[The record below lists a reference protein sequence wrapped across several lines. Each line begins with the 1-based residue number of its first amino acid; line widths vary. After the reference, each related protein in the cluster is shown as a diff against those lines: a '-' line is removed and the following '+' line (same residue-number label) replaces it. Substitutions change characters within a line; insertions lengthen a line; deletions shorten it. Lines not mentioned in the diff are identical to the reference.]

1 MNDPIVPGGRGPGGQ
16 ADARKPGGRQQPGA
30 APMDDAAA
38 VLARQRAG
46 RTRLLILFALFCLPV
61 VASYLAYY
69 VFPTD
74 RRSNY
79 GTLIEPQRDLPDA
92 QAVDLQGRPAALSSL
107 RGRWVLLTVDHADCS
122 RDCAGKLWA
131 MRQVRLT
138 TGKDR
143 DRVERA
149 WLVADDAPVDPRL
162 LAEYEG
168 TFVARV
174 DPARLTAAL
183 PTDAGTS
190 LSDHIW
196 VVDPLGHVMMRFPRQ
211 ADPNRMKKDLAKL
224 LRVSRIG

>member
-1 MNDPIVPGGRGPGGQ
+1 MNDPIVPGGR
-16 ADARKPGGRQQPGA
+16 QPGT
-30 APMDDAAA
+30 APMDDAA
-38 VLARQRAG
+38 VMLARQRAG

-69 VFPTD
+69 VFPSD

-92 QAVDLQGRPAALSSL
+92 GAVDLQGRPAALSSL
-107 RGRWVLLTVDHADCS
+107 RGRWVLLTVDRAGCT
-122 RDCAGKLWA
+122 RDCVDKLWA

-149 WLVADDAPVDPRL
+149 WLVADDAPVTPRL

-168 TFVARV
+168 TFVVRI
-174 DPARLTAAL
+174 DPTRLTAAL
-183 PTDAGTS
+183 PTDVGTD
-190 LSDHIW
+190 LADHIW